1 MTDSSRNLSV
11 AKENDNTSTGQ
22 SKRTDIV
29 RGINPADI
37 PWIEKYRPATI
48 DELTVDDNLK
58 KRIKKIID
66 DKNMPNIILAGVPGI
81 GKTSTIRC
89 IARALLGRH
98 INEYMLELN
107 ASDDRGIKA
116 VQDRITN
123 FCKKMMHLN
132 DNDESIYPHKIILL
146 DEADNMTKKAQQL
159 ISGLMEDYN
168 HNTRF
173 AFTCN
178 NSSDIVES
186 IQSQCTLLR
195 YKRLTTEELT
205 KNMLRICDAEN
216 IKYTEEGLDTIMHV
230 CCGDMRQ
237 AINNLQL
244 IHNSYGKVTYE
255 NVYRIC
261 DKPSIRE
268 IQELLTLCEKRD
280 ITGIIR
286 ILDTLLSEG
295 YSSSDIIFE
304 IINVIK
310 LESTKL
316 DEGIKMLFLKEL
328 SQSSVIMNR
337 GFDNEIQLY
346 GCVLRLVSLY

>member
-1 MTDSSRNLSV
+1 MSEKIRNISV
-11 AKENDNTSTGQ
+11 KKDNTSNNEPIKKKPG
-22 SKRTDIV
+22 
-29 RGINPADI
+29 DI
-37 PWIEKYRPATI
+37 PWIEKYRPSTVHELII
-48 DELTVDDNLK
+48 DKNLK
-58 KRIKKIID
+58 NRVIKIID
-66 DKNMPNIILAGVPGI
+66 DKNMPNIILSGIPGI

-98 INEYMLELN
+98 ISEYMLELN

-123 FCKKMMHLN
+123 FCKKKMHVN
-132 DNDESIYPHKIILL
+132 DNDESIYSHKIILL

-168 HNTRF
+168 YNTRF

-195 YKRLTTEELT
+195 YKRLTTDEI
-205 KNMLRICDAEN
+205 KNNLLRLSKLEK
-216 IKYTEEGLDTIMHV
+216 IKYTEEGLDAIIYGS
-230 CCGDMRQ
+230 CGDMRQ
-237 AINNLQL
+237 AINNIQL
-244 IHNSYGKVTYE
+244 IHNSYGEVSYD

-261 DKPSIRE
+261 DKPSIKE
-268 IQELLTLCEKRD
+268 IQDLLENCKKNDLSKV
-280 ITGIIR
+280 IP
-286 ILDTLLSEG
+286 ILKNLLREG
-295 YSSSDIIFE
+295 YSSSDITFE

-310 LESTKL
+310 MKSTKM
-316 DEGIKMLFLKEL
+316 DEDVKMLFLKEL
-328 SQSSVIMNR
+328 SQSCVIMNR

-346 GCVLRLVSLY
+346 GCIMRLIKLLQ